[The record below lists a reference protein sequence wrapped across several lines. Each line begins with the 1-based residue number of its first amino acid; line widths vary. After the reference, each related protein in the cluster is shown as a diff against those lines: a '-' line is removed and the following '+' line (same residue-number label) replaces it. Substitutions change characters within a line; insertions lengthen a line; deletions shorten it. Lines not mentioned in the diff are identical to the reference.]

1 MSKLSDLRS
10 KGKMV
15 TLSNGMEIK
24 IKPMTLGEEADIG
37 EYHQKE
43 KVFQAISL
51 MVKGAIKRAIPDATD
66 EEIDELNKD
75 DLKTISDV
83 VFEING
89 LAKGDDKKNSKPSP
103 PLKKG

>member
-15 TLSNGMEIK
+15 TLSNGMEMELR
-24 IKPMTLGEEADIG
+24 PMTLGEEADIS
-37 EYHQKE
+37 EY
-43 KVFQAISL
+43 QAKDEIFKAVSV
-51 MVKGAIKRAIPDATD
+51 MVKNAIKRAIPDATD